1 MTMPPTQF
9 KATGPVF
16 ADAVPES
23 GVVNLTIAAPSV
35 NSCAQFELTPARADA
50 LAHDLVYAAR
60 EARHQAESKAAT
72 ARWAEAARARFAQV
86 RMEEGK

>member
-50 LAHDLVYAAR
+50 LAHGAQ
-60 EARHQAESKAAT
+60 QACSKIRFKSGNPPHKAHENPGLMLT
-72 ARWAEAARARFAQV
+72 ARVCLFFFS
-86 RMEEGK
+86 